1 MPARRPIL
9 PDIDAAE
16 AGYKH
21 KQAAWLE
28 ATTARAALAGASAKE
43 TKAADAAL
51 LEARWQR
58 DGALAHLLAAREAH
72 YGARTRRT
80 AK

>member
-16 AGYKH
+16 AGYKRT
-21 KQAAWLE
+21 QAAWLE
-28 ATTARAALAGASAKE
+28 ATTARAGACAEE